1 MNKKITYGLLA
12 GVAAVALV
20 ALLNV
25 SGLLARWENPTAD
38 WRARLLAR
46 PSPATE
52 QIKLIAGEFSKGRIV
67 SVLEGGYVLSALA
80 RSVVTHI
87 KVLADL

>member
-1 MNKKITYGLLA
+1 MNKKIVYGLLA

-52 QIKLIAGEFSKGRIV
+52 QIKLILLDQYSLDWASQNLGWSPWPREAYAV
-67 SVLEGGYVLSALA
+67 VL
-80 RSVVTHI
+80 TI
-87 KVLADL
+87 